1 VLPADVVKT
10 GYDVYEE
17 SSVPTGMTDMVKVK
31 NTFIEVNGG
40 MDLKSML
47 QEGRQIRSCPGSRLT
62 TPRAKGDVGR
72 PTESSQASTADTT
85 EADAAVLVQ
94 QAAITNRMCDVAR
107 AALAREGQVEHFDS
121 LRGLEH
127 PASTIYYDQRTA
139 ASRAS
144 AFQQAQ
150 VEHLHV
156 DSLRELDHPGSTVY
170 YDQRTEALVA
180 SAFQQAQ
187 ASLDDQR
194 MQASVA
200 ASQQA
205 HVLLLANALAVSTAA
220 PRVATGRDK
229 GNRGRGQLMLGSPEV
244 PSVGSLGHATLRCK
258 PCAFFAR
265 SGCANGVQCGFCHL
279 CDVGEKKRRRK
290 EKRSLIAATRKV
302 VSMSAEA

>member
-1 VLPADVVKT
+1 
-10 GYDVYEE
+10 
-17 SSVPTGMTDMVKVK
+17 MVKVK

-85 EADAAVLVQ
+85 EAERLQRDPLGNFPELDAAVLVQ

-194 MQASVA
+194 MQASVV

-244 PSVGSLGHATLRCK
+244 PSVGSLGHATSRCK